1 MASHLLSKGS
11 SLLSG
16 VSKTLG
22 KISSELTSSVST
34 VTAAEKSDDGAIE
47 QVEALYRSSITSN
60 NHSVN
65 SLKSTKELDPLLVS
79 KLNALGYSDYGSR
92 AQERDAIFV
101 QFADALVKKAITVR
115 DENEI
120 GDRLQL
126 ERFVIEMLKSGN
138 SPQWADA
145 AFRTFDYDGIGL
157 NKYQFLLAVTGL
169 RIGQISMANSQWVEL
184 RRYMIHLT
192 CLFTLSPPLFID
204 V

>member
-1 MASHLLSKGS
+1 MASHILSKGS

-34 VTAAEKSDDGAIE
+34 ASTTNDKTDSGME
-47 QVEALYRSSITSN
+47 QVEALYTSSINNS
-60 NHSVN
+60 NHSAN
-65 SLKSTKELDPLLVS
+65 SLKNNKELDPALVS

-101 QFADALVKKAITVR
+101 QFADALVEQALTVR
-115 DENEI
+115 D
-120 GDRLQL
+120 GDTPGERLQL
-126 ERFVIEMLKSGN
+126 ERFVIEMLKGGN

-157 NKYQFLLAVTGL
+157 NRYQFLLAVTGL
-169 RIGQISMANSQWVEL
+169 RIDQISMANLQWVEL
-184 RRYMIHLT
+184 RR
-192 CLFTLSPPLFID
+192 
-204 V
+204 

>member
-1 MASHLLSKGS
+1 MASQILSKGS

-22 KISSELTSSVST
+22 KISSELTSSVSGITT
-34 VTAAEKSDDGAIE
+34 VTADASDGESME
-47 QVEALYRSSITSN
+47 QVEALYKASINSN

-65 SLKSTKELDPLLVS
+65 SSKNNKELDPSLAS
-79 KLNALGYSDYGSR
+79 KLSALGYSDYGSR
-92 AQERDAIFV
+92 ATERDAIFV
-101 QFADALVKKAITVR
+101 QFAAALVEQAATSR
-115 DENEI
+115 DGNMI

-126 ERFVIEMLKSGN
+126 ERFVIEMLKGGN

-169 RIGQISMANSQWVEL
+169 RIDQISMANSLWVEL
-184 RRYMIHLT
+184 RR
-192 CLFTLSPPLFID
+192 
-204 V
+204 